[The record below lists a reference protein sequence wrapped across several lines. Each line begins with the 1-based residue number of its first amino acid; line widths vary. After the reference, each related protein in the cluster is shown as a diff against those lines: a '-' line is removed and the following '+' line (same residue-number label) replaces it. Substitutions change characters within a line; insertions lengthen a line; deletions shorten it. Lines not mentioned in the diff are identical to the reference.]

1 MSYDAI
7 LLFVLAILL
16 GAVMLDVLY
25 RKGIL
30 WGPDPW
36 IHGDRKPG
44 PEPPPW
50 LYGPQAQAPANGP
63 QVVQPERM
71 GKRNG
76 QHKGQKDQKPPPT
89 ADRPQK
95 PPPPRPGRRGN
106 APF

>member
-1 MSYDAI
+1 VSQDAI
-7 LLFVLAILL
+7 LLFVLAVLL

-44 PEPPPW
+44 PNPPPW
-50 LYGPQAQAPANGP
+50 LYGPQSHPQANGP
-63 QVVQPERM
+63 AVTPERM

-76 QHKGQKDQKPPPT
+76 QHKGQKDQKPAPT
-89 ADRPQK
+89 TARPQK